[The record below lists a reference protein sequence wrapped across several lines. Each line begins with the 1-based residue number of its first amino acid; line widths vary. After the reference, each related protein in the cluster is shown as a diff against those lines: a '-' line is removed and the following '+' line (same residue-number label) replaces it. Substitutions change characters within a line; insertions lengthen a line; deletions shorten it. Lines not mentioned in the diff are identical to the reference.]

1 MGLFR
6 KPIDVDA
13 APLVRSNSHVLRVAV
28 AGDFAPHSFVNKE
41 GQLSGMD
48 VEILYHLANRMQR
61 KLELFTGDWPT
72 CRNMLRDGKVDVL
85 SDLEIYSNMQDVV
98 KTIPT
103 SADSMRVFGKKPVN
117 HVSQL
122 SGKRVTIMKNSVLM
136 TAYDF
141 NCTYVEYPTNTS
153 ILADVEGG
161 DVDYGISHGAVTQDI
176 IQKNHFNIKPSLMLL
191 GIYPAFGISSVLL
204 RNRISTPLML
214 SSWISS
220 CPVWTA
226 LRPRRPSV
234 PFPASMPSPYRS
246 SQSPQILTRI

>member
-1 MGLFR
+1 
-6 KPIDVDA
+6 
-13 APLVRSNSHVLRVAV
+13 
-28 AGDFAPHSFVNKE
+28 
-41 GQLSGMD
+41 MD
-48 VEILYHLANRMQR
+48 IEILYNLASHMQR

-72 CRNMLRDGKVDVL
+72 CRKMMQHGRVDVF
-85 SDLEIYSNMQDVV
+85 SGLEIYSNLPGAV

-103 SADSMRVFGKKPVN
+103 SADTMQVFGKKPVN

-122 SGKRVTIMKNSVLM
+122 SGKYVAIMKNSVLM

-153 ILADVEGG
+153 ILADVAGG

-234 PFPASMPSPYRS
+234 PFPASMPSPSRS
-246 SQSPQILTRI
+246 SQSPPILTRM

>member
-1 MGLFR
+1 
-6 KPIDVDA
+6 
-13 APLVRSNSHVLRVAV
+13 
-28 AGDFAPHSFVNKE
+28 
-41 GQLSGMD
+41 
-48 VEILYHLANRMQR
+48 MQ
-61 KLELFTGDWPT
+61 
-72 CRNMLRDGKVDVL
+72 DGEVDVL
-85 SDLEIYSNMQDVV
+85 SGLEIYLNMPGVI
-98 KTIPT
+98 KTILM
-103 SADSMRVFGKKPVN
+103 SADTMQVFGKKPVN

-122 SGKRVTIMKNSVLM
+122 AGKYVAIMKNSVLM

-161 DVDYGISHGAVTQDI
+161 DVDYCISHGAVTQDI

>member
-1 MGLFR
+1 MNQRFLKGFDFFRKGFSYAPAKEKPQSIRPDFVYGSLSHRPNPLLFTRWQMGLFR

-122 SGKRVTIMKNSVLM
+122 SGKRVAIMKNSV
-136 TAYDF
+136 
-141 NCTYVEYPTNTS
+141 
-153 ILADVEGG
+153 
-161 DVDYGISHGAVTQDI
+161 
-176 IQKNHFNIKPSLMLL
+176 HF
-191 GIYPAFGISSVLL
+191 
-204 RNRISTPLML
+204 RH
-214 SSWISS
+214 
-220 CPVWTA
+220 
-226 LRPRRPSV
+226 
-234 PFPASMPSPYRS
+234 
-246 SQSPQILTRI
+246 